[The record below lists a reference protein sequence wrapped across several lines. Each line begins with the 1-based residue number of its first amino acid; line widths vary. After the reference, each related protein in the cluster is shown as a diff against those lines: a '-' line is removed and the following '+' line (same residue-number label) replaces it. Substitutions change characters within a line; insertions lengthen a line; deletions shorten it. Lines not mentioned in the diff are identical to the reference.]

1 MIKFDDSFM
10 LECEEIDKDHAWLNQ
25 LAEDISAAIDEDR
38 AEDCAELARR
48 FVSLCKKHFGA
59 EESLLKRAGYPDAQ
73 HHHEHHQSLYGK
85 METIV
90 KLGEAAATNEL
101 ARKSLKKEVFYL
113 LMDDIINEDLSF
125 KEFVHKMSKAQA
137 KA

>member
-1 MIKFDDSFM
+1 MIDIDDSFL

-25 LAEDISAAIDEDR
+25 LAEDINAAIDENR
-38 AEDCAELARR
+38 PQDCAELSRR

-59 EESLLKRAGYPDAQ
+59 EEALLKKIDYPDAK

-85 METIV
+85 MDTIL
-90 KLGEAAATNEL
+90 KLGEAAASNEL

-125 KEFVHKMSKAQA
+125 KEFVHSINKAG
-137 KA
+137 